1 MKTLVAVVGAGNFG
15 LKHAGVLR
23 GLGAVPVLVP
33 VRAAR
38 VPKLRSQGWE
48 SEPSLALARARGAR
62 RCVIAT
68 DTGRHAAAAAL
79 ALRLGMDVLI
89 EKPIAADTSR
99 ACLIAAAARS
109 ARRRAYTAYVLRFDE
124 SLLALRR
131 LLPRLGA
138 VHGVEAQCRAYLP
151 DWPGR
156 DWRRSYRAR
165 SAEGG
170 ALRDLSH
177 ELDYTVWLFGAPKSV
192 FSVMTRGRLGLA
204 SDESA
209 DLLWRTPLGAT
220 ATVGVDYLTRPA
232 RRTLSVRGERG
243 TLEWDGVA
251 STVTLR
257 PAHGRARTWRFNPD
271 PMARLT
277 AQDRSFLRGGRGL
290 ATLADGARVVALID
304 AARRS
309 SQSGRAERVP
319 A

>member
-15 LKHAGVLR
+15 LKHAAALR
-23 GLGAVPVLVP
+23 AAGAEPVLVP
-33 VRAAR
+33 ARRDRVVELRA
-38 VPKLRSQGWE
+38 QGWE
-48 SEPSLALARARGAR
+48 AEPSLALARARGAR

-68 DTGRHAAAAAL
+68 DTGRHAADAAL
-79 ALRLGMDVLI
+79 ALRLGMDALI
-89 EKPIAADTSR
+89 EKPIAADTAQAR
-99 ACLIAAAARS
+99 LIAAAARA
-109 ARRRAYTAYVLRFDE
+109 ARRKAYTAYVLRFDA
-124 SLLALRR
+124 SLLAFRR

-138 VHGVEAQCRAYLP
+138 VHGIDSQCRAYLP

-165 SAEGG
+165 AAEGG

-177 ELDYTVWLFGAPKSV
+177 EVDCALWLFGAPKSV
-192 FSVMTRGRLGLA
+192 FSVMTRGRLGIA

-209 DLLWRTPLGAT
+209 DLLWRAPNGAT
-220 ATVGVDYLTRPA
+220 VSVGVDYLTRPA
-232 RRTLSVRGERG
+232 RRALSVRGERG
-243 TLEWDGVA
+243 TLEWNGIA

-257 PAHGRARTWRFNPD
+257 PARGRARTWIFPCD

-277 AQDRSFLRGGRGL
+277 AQDRAFLRGGRGL
-290 ATLADGARVVALID
+290 ATLAEGARVVTLID

-309 SQSGRAERVP
+309 SKTERAEKVR

>member
-1 MKTLVAVVGAGNFG
+1 MKTLVAVVGSGNFG
-15 LKHAGVLR
+15 LRHAGVLR
-23 GLGAVPVLVP
+23 EIGAVPVLVP

-38 VPKLRSQGWE
+38 VPKLRAQGWE
-48 SEPSLALARARGAR
+48 AEPSLAMARARGAR

-68 DTGRHAAAAAL
+68 DTGRHAVDAAL

-89 EKPIAADTSR
+89 EKPIAADAAQAR
-99 ACLIAAAARS
+99 LIAAAARS
-109 ARRRAYTAYVLRFDE
+109 TRRKAYTAYVLRFDE

-138 VHGVEAQCRAYLP
+138 VHGIDSQCRAYLP

-165 SAEGG
+165 AAEGG

-177 ELDYTVWLFGAPKSV
+177 ELDYVVWLFGAPRSV
-192 FSVMTRGRLGLA
+192 HAVMSRGRLGLA

-209 DLLWRTPLGAT
+209 YLIWRTPDGAT
-220 ATVGVDYLTRPA
+220 AAVGVDYLTRPQ
-232 RRTLSVRGERG
+232 RRALIIRGERG
-243 TLEWDGVA
+243 TLEWDGIA

-257 PAHGRARTWRFNPD
+257 PARGRAKTWGFPAD
-271 PMARLT
+271 PMARLA
-277 AQDRSFLRGGRGL
+277 AQDRAFLRGGRGL
-290 ATLADGARVVALID
+290 ATLAEGARVVALID

-309 SQSGRAERVP
+309 SKTGRAEKVRT
-319 A
+319 